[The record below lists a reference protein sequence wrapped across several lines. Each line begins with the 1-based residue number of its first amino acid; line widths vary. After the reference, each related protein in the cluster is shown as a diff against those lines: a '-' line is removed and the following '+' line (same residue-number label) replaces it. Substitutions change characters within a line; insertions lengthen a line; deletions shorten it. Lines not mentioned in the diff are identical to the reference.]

1 MLTLFFLFLFIGNLM
16 PLPAQVTEEGSP
28 EANITLEPLNGME
41 PENLELAQ
49 FAYYQLGFVI
59 KGSNLSGDITVDV
72 EGTQPEALTLGKT
85 TLSKNK
91 VESPEGDTLYV
102 GFRTLSELSSSA
114 TLSFSGG
121 ATASQNLAWTTIPAT
136 TTSIADLYAS
146 GQEWTYYH
154 LQDLTI
160 SYMESESV
168 FYLQNGEYGIKLND
182 EFGNFVMLGRSYD
195 QGDKIDH
202 MVVIYTPGG
211 MSSSYISPIADP
223 GPASAQNQ
231 TVEPTTLTLEQLQ
244 ANKAKYVSSLVKI
257 EKVEFYNTGEEGTTF
272 PASAKN
278 FSIRQNQ
285 DQTTFKARTLNASFA
300 DEKVPDTATIVG
312 IVTAPSGTI
321 VGMRSPDD
329 ILNATYPGDPEPEPE
344 PEPEPGTD
352 LIAGE
357 NILLNAGFE
366 EWGTPSDFNPDGDI
380 QEWTIAMGYSKET
393 TIIKEGEAALK
404 IANSPFAPSL
414 YQSIGSALNPI
425 FTPGDT
431 YRMTIWYYVETSDE
445 GQDVSIASYWNGSA
459 SMGELTHDEAVL
471 NNGEYFTSVGQW
483 SKKEVL
489 TTVPEGAVSFEFRL
503 KFSKKASVIV
513 DSFSFCK
520 MTDPNAPAEIKVLP
534 EVLQAFQ
541 AAPGKADSTNLTI
554 EGINLKENIKV
565 EFLGTDAGLFGSS
578 TPTVANDGN
587 PHQIRIY
594 YRPTQAGEHQA
605 QVILS
610 SKDADTVKIDLNG
623 KCVEVGDPTIT
634 VNTSDLTA
642 FTAKL
647 GKKMEQTVLVSASNM
662 TSDVL
667 VKREGEGMAHFK
679 ISTTAIGKNFTNSPV
694 VITYEP
700 TEEGKHQ
707 ADIVFY
713 SVNDKESV
721 TVKVSGTCTSFEAG
735 WHETFETMEA
745 VNKYGDIYAEADQ
758 GVYHLV
764 NAISAS
770 EENDVFE
777 GKQGLKLGQLP
788 SYVEMDFD
796 VLDSVQSFSLVASA
810 GAGSTENIRYGV
822 YVSTDFGLNWKL
834 IGDTLSTKG
843 AGVKDQPVVDVNLNK
858 PVRIRIAK
866 LSGDANNPLYI
877 DNLQMQNAPARTP
890 SIDEVLALNTEKP
903 LKLMMET
910 FDSTRHNKAVA
921 LEGWRNILLKGQ
933 RPWWTYQHKDILA
946 DTIVNYSA
954 KATAFHSTTTQVEE
968 YEMWM
973 VTPALDGT
981 NTESKMFTFRVMGDL
996 LPEKDTVNTFD
1007 LYYIE
1012 KDEEGYYKQVIEVDM
1027 PTIKDHNGEWREFH
1041 IDLKN
1046 SEIAD
1051 VFFMAFRF
1059 AAPGGKENASVFY
1072 IDDVSYGRTDLP
1084 VIEANVNSISF
1095 TANQFEVSQSDTI
1108 SVKGINLTEPIS
1120 ISFTGN
1126 NPSNFDA
1133 NVDAVPA
1140 EGGKFVINFLS
1151 FEAGIHSAYLRLSSK
1166 GAADKY
1172 IPVEVKVSQG
1182 VPTIVVAGRD
1192 LKQELTVKKGE
1203 TEAIS
1208 EPIIVNGVL
1217 LTDSIYLSLEGEGAK
1232 HFTLSR
1238 EIMRGDSYNES
1249 FTITFHPQAVK
1260 DAEAIVRLSSKDAN
1274 DVLIE
1279 VKGINENN
1287 VAVENP
1293 QDLHLYVYQHA
1304 DVVYVEADHIQQV
1317 RLFSLQGKEVM
1328 MQQTGGAAQTELH
1341 THHLPSGIYILQVI
1355 TPKGSRQVKLIL

>member
-1 MLTLFFLFLFIGNLM
+1 MFLSFLGTLLPLSAQGSGKEGPSLTIEKLFENDPESL
-16 PLPAQVTEEGSP
+16 QV
-28 EANITLEPLNGME
+28 
-41 PENLELAQ
+41 AQ
-49 FAYYQLGFVI
+49 FAYNQLGFVI
-59 KGSNLSGDITVDV
+59 KGSNLSGDITVGV
-72 EGTQPEALTLGKT
+72 EGTQPEAI
-85 TLSKNK
+85 TLSKNTLSQEK
-91 VESPEGDTLYV
+91 LESSEGDTL
-102 GFRTLSELSSSA
+102 FLSIFTESEQASSA

-121 ATASQNLAWTTIPAT
+121 ATASQNLAWTTIPVT
-136 TTSIADLYAS
+136 TTTIADLYAS
-146 GQEWTYYH
+146 GQEGTYYH

-182 EFGNFVMLGRSYD
+182 EYESFVYLGRSYK

-202 MVVIYTPGG
+202 IICEYAPGG
-211 MSSSYISPIADP
+211 MSASYIMPVADP

-231 TVEPTTLTLEQLQ
+231 TVEPTTLTLEDLK
-244 ANKAKYVSSLVKI
+244 ANKTKYVSSLVKI
-257 EKVEFYNTGEEGTTF
+257 ENVEFYNTGDEGTTF

-285 DQTTFKARTLNASFA
+285 DQTTFKARTLNSSFA
-300 DEKVPDTATIVG
+300 DEKVPATATIVG

-329 ILNATYPGDPEPEPE
+329 ILNATYPGDPDPEPE

-357 NILLNAGFE
+357 NILPNAGFE
-366 EWGTPSDFNPDGDI
+366 EWGTPNRFRPSGDI
-380 QEWTIAMGYSKET
+380 KEWSIPMEYTKET
-393 TIIKEGEAALK
+393 SIVKEGTSALK
-404 IANSPFAPSL
+404 LLNGGPNISL
-414 YQSIGSALNPI
+414 NQTVGSSLEPI
-425 FTPGDT
+425 FSKGDT
-431 YRMTIWYYVETSDE
+431 YRMTICYYVENSDKN
-445 GQDVSIASYWNGSA
+445 QDVSIVSHWSGAPSIGD
-459 SMGELTHDEAVL
+459 MTHDEEIL
-471 NNGEYFTSVGQW
+471 NNKEYFTSIGKW
-483 SKKEVL
+483 AKKEIL
-489 TTVPEGAVSFEFRL
+489 TTVPEGAVSFTFGVRIGKE
-503 KFSKKASVIV
+503 SIVIV

-541 AAPGKADSTNLTI
+541 AAPGKTDSINLTI
-554 EGINLKENIKV
+554 EGINLKEDIKV
-565 EFLGTDAGLFGSS
+565 EFLGTDAELFSSS
-578 TPTVANDGN
+578 TPTVTNDGN
-587 PHQIRIY
+587 PHQIKIY
-594 YRPTQAGEHQA
+594 YRPTKAGEHQA
-605 QVILS
+605 QVMLS

-623 KCVEVGDPTIT
+623 KCVEVGEPTIT

-647 GKKMEQTVLVSASNM
+647 GKKMDQTVLVSASNM
-662 TSDVL
+662 TDYVL

-679 ISTTAIGKNFTNSPV
+679 ISTTFIGKNFTNSPV

-735 WHETFETMEA
+735 WHETFETMEE
-745 VNKYGDIYAEADQ
+745 VSSYGNIYAEADQ

-777 GKQGLKLGQLP
+777 GKQSLKLGQLP

-810 GAGSTENIRYGV
+810 GTGSTENIRYGV

-843 AGVKDQPVVDVNLNK
+843 AGVKDQPVMDVNLNK

-877 DNLQMQNAPARTP
+877 DNLQMQNSPARTP

-921 LEGWRNILLKGQ
+921 LEGWKNILLKGQ
-933 RPWWTYQHKDILA
+933 RPWWTYQHKDLIA
-946 DTIVNYSA
+946 DTVVDYSA
-954 KATAFHSTTTQVEE
+954 KATAFLSTSNQKED

-973 VTPALDGT
+973 VTPALDGS
-981 NTESKMFTFRVMGDL
+981 NTESKMFTFRVMGDF
-996 LPEKDTVNTFD
+996 LPEKDTVNTFE

-1012 KDEEGYYKQVIEVDM
+1012 KDEEGYYKQKIEVDM
-1027 PTIKDHNGEWREFH
+1027 PSIKDHNGEWREFH

-1084 VIEANVNSISF
+1084 AIEVDFDRISF
-1095 TANQFEVSQSDTI
+1095 SAEQYVVKQSDTI
-1108 SVKGINLTEPIS
+1108 TVKGLNLTDPIS

-1172 IPVEVKVSQG
+1172 IPVEVNVAQG
-1182 VPTIVVAGRD
+1182 VPTIIVAGRD
-1192 LKQELTVKKGE
+1192 LKQELTVEEGQNH
-1203 TEAIS
+1203 AIS
-1208 EPIIVNGVL
+1208 DAIIVNGLL
-1217 LTDSIYLSLEGEGAK
+1217 LTDSIYLSLEGEGAQY
-1232 HFTLSR
+1232 FELSR
-1238 EIMRGDSYNES
+1238 NIMRGDNYNDF
-1249 FTITFHPQAVK
+1249 FTITFTPGTIKEA
-1260 DAEAIVRLSSKDAN
+1260 DAIVRLRSEGAN
-1274 DVLIE
+1274 DVLIA
-1279 VKGINENN
+1279 VRGINENN
-1287 VAVENP
+1287 VAVENTE
-1293 QDLHLYVYQHA
+1293 DFHLQVWQNS
-1304 DVVYVEADHIQQV
+1304 DVVYVKADRMKQI
-1317 RLFSLQGKEVM
+1317 RLFSLQGREVM
-1328 MQQTGGAAQTELH
+1328 KQHLGGLSQTQFYTQN
-1341 THHLPSGIYILQVI
+1341 LPSGVYILQV
-1355 TPKGSRQVKLIL
+1355 TSQQGSRQVKLIL